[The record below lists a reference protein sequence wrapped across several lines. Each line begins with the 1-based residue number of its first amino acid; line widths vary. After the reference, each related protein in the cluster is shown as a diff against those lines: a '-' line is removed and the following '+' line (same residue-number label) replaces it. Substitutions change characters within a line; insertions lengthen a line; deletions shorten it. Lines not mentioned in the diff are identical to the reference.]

1 VWCKFCGSE
10 LNENGVCSAC
20 RKENLLK
27 GQSDLSVFEAI
38 NKPQVIPDSHPADVI
53 SSITDPAQ
61 GEAQTIPEKKEGFD
75 VKRILTVLAAFA
87 VGVAVGMAIMTLV
100 ALNDIKGFEVR
111 LNKVPKF
118 AAQEPDNSG
127 MTASAIVPAD
137 AGIGTE
143 GEDEPSV
150 TPVMI
155 EATREEA
162 TESEAASDAT
172 IPEESTEGETASDV
186 ATLEEATKDEAAS
199 DAAIPEEST
208 EGEAASDATIPEEST
223 EGEAASDV
231 ATLEEATK
239 DEAASDAAIPEEVTE
254 GEAASDVAT
263 LEEATKDEATPD
275 AATPEEVTNGEATPD
290 EATHTEPASE
300 EDSSGMMP

>member
-1 VWCKFCGSE
+1 MWCKFCGSE

-111 LNKVPKF
+111 LNMVPKF

-150 TPVMI
+150 TPDMI
-155 EATREEA
+155 EATREE
-162 TESEAASDAT
+162 
-172 IPEESTEGETASDV
+172 STEGEAAPDV

-208 EGEAASDATIPEEST
+208 EGEAA
-223 EGEAASDV
+223 
-231 ATLEEATK
+231 
-239 DEAASDAAIPEEVTE
+239 
-254 GEAASDVAT
+254 
-263 LEEATKDEATPD
+263 PD
-275 AATPEEVTNGEATPD
+275 AATPEEATNGEATPN

>member
-199 DAAIPEEST
+199 DAAIPEE
-208 EGEAASDATIPEEST
+208 
-223 EGEAASDV
+223 
-231 ATLEEATK
+231 
-239 DEAASDAAIPEEVTE
+239 VTE